1 MKAFQFRLD
10 GVLKWRDRQYHAE
23 EARLWQLLNREA
35 EIEASATRLRLL
47 HRAEVDRVCGKSS
60 IEAFEL
66 RNLASFKVWARREGE
81 RLKLALEAARKEVAE
96 QRRRTLGA
104 RRAYLLLEKL
114 KEKKWKVWNLAF
126 DRELEADAAEA
137 FLSRWNRDTAERR
150 AAQFI
155 HEETI

>member
-1 MKAFQFRLD
+1 MKTFQFRLD
-10 GVLKWRDRQYHAE
+10 GVLKWRDRQYRAE

-60 IEAFEL
+60 IEASEL

-81 RLKLALEAARKEVAE
+81 RLKLALEAARKEVAG
-96 QRRRTLGA
+96 QRRRTLEA
-104 RRAYLLLEKL
+104 RRAYRLLEKL
-114 KEKKWKVWNLAF
+114 KEKQWKVWNLAF

-137 FLSRWNRDTAERR
+137 FLSRWNRETAGRR
-150 AAQFI
+150 VEQFI
-155 HEETI
+155 GEETI